1 MSGFR
6 RLNIFW
12 WGWMESNHLPSGY
25 EPPALTDELQ
35 PHQETLNLLHYNVF
49 ISVEPYDPAEVV

>member
-1 MSGFR
+1 MSFFDR
-6 RLNIFW
+6 FW

-35 PHQETLNLLHYNVF
+35 PHVRARYLSYYSLFTLYAL
-49 ISVEPYDPAEVV
+49 